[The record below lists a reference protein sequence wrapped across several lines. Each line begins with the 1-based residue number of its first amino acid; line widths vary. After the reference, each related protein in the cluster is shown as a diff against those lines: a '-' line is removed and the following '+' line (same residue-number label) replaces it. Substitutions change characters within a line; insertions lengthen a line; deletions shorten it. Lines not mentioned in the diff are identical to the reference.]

1 MGESFELTGLLA
13 DRDSW
18 TAAAKWCSM
27 ERALDLVGTRSAMT
41 LLREAFYGATRF
53 DDLVRRAGVTPAV
66 GSQRLRQMVDS
77 GLLDREPYQEPGQ
90 RTRHAYTI
98 TQFGLEIFPIITAL
112 VHLGERLPGEPGKR
126 IQLSHAGCGQPITT
140 EVRCAHGHIVK
151 PSETVLSVVDSPVAA
166 TDPPTDQEPPGDEGA
181 LGSSDQST

>member
-1 MGESFELTGLLA
+1 MGESFELTGPLA

-18 TAAAKWCSM
+18 TAAEWCSI
-27 ERALDLVGTRSAMT
+27 EGALDLIGTRSAMT

-66 GSQRLRQMVDS
+66 GSQRLRQMVDN

-98 TQFGLEIFPIITAL
+98 TQLGLEIFPIITAL
-112 VHLGERLPGEPGKR
+112 AHLGDRLPSERDKR
-126 IQLSHAGCGQPITT
+126 VLLTHAGCGQPITT
-140 EVRCAHGHIVK
+140 EVRCTHGHAVK
-151 PSETVLSVVDSPVAA
+151 PSETVVSVVDSSTFA
-166 TDPPTDQEPPGDEGA
+166 TDPPADQKPP
-181 LGSSDQST
+181 ST